1 VLNDLYSNHE
11 EGKLLSLIACF
22 IAWIKQ
28 ATSDY
33 NNRLAIK
40 QWDGEIFWRED
51 SISLEDNVLHKNKGF
66 EEALYKV
73 VPKFDPFGETEISQE
88 QWERIGEAIPKN
100 DAHSAELFQEAD
112 EWLKDVFA
120 TYGCFTI
127 IGL

>member
-1 VLNDLYSNHE
+1 MKYFVTDSERKSTNYHE
-11 EGKLLSLIACF
+11 FYKGK
-22 IAWIKQ
+22 
-28 ATSDY
+28 
-33 NNRLAIK
+33 
-40 QWDGEIFWRED
+40 WDGEIFWRED